1 MVPAMRVWLCGVV
14 AVVITVSGLASVASG
29 DAPVANGPTTLT
41 LDQAV
46 QMAVARNELSA
57 IADLNVEAAVGGV
70 DKARVAFLPV
80 LAAIGSNS
88 YTPWDK
94 QPHDITK
101 GSLSLSQPLVTPS
114 AFPLY
119 DQAKHTLD
127 STRASTVDAKR
138 QLAFTAA
145 QAYLAALLADQVVQA
160 AQKKLD
166 TAKIEVKATDAQFK
180 AQIASSNDT
189 TRAALDLA
197 NSVHE
202 LATDQGTL
210 DASYVTLAFTI
221 KADVPRPLVRPE
233 PLLARSEKPVQ
244 NVDQLVA
251 ASIKLRP
258 DLESK
263 RLAAVAAHDFAREPH
278 WRFYPTL
285 GVAAILN
292 AQSTALA
299 TDNRDVDGALVFSA
313 SWTIYDAGNRA
324 ADERT
329 RDAQAAIADLTTDL
343 GVRQVDE
350 QVRAA
355 VVQLTA
361 SQAALVAS
369 RDAMTASQKSADEE
383 LILYRQGLA
392 TALELV
398 DANESRFLAEVQF
411 AEDQFALANTYL
423 ALLQAMGKGPLDL
436 ETP

>member
-1 MVPAMRVWLCGVV
+1 MRLWIVGV
-14 AVVITVSGLASVASG
+14 
-29 DAPVANGPTTLT
+29 TTLICAAVDARADDGPLT
-41 LDQAV
+41 LERAV
-46 QMAVARNELSA
+46 NVALARNELSK
-57 IADLNVEAAVGGV
+57 IAELNVEASEGGV

-80 LAAIGSNS
+80 LAATGSNS
-88 YTPWDK
+88 FTPLDK
-94 QPHDITK
+94 GTTMGTTMNPPVHDSTN
-101 GSLSLSQPLVTPS
+101 GQLSLTQPLIAPS

-119 DQAKHTLD
+119 DQAKHSLD
-127 STRASTVDAKR
+127 STRAQTIDDKR
-138 QLAFTAA
+138 QLAFAA
-145 QAYLAALLADQVVQA
+145 AKAYLTVLLADQVVQA

-166 TAKIEVKATDAQFK
+166 TAKEEVKATDTQFK
-180 AQIASSNDT
+180 AQIVSSNDT

-202 LATDQGTL
+202 LANDQGSL
-210 DASYVTLAFTI
+210 DTAYVTLAFTI
-221 KADVPRPLVRPE
+221 NAPAPRPLVRPDQ
-233 PLLARSEKPVQ
+233 LLAVSEKPVT

-258 DLESK
+258 DLEAK
-263 RLAAVAAHDFAREPH
+263 RFAAVAAHDFAREPH

-285 GVAAILN
+285 NVGAILS
-292 AQSTALA
+292 AAAPGTLKDS
-299 TDNRDVDGALVFSA
+299 DHFDGALVFSA
-313 SWTIYDAGNRA
+313 SWAIYDAGSRA

-329 RDAQAAIADLTTDL
+329 RDAQAGIADLNTTL
-343 GVRQVDE
+343 TIRQVDE

-355 VVQLTA
+355 VVQLAA

-369 RDAMTASQKSADEE
+369 RDAMTASQKSANEE

-411 AEDQFALANTYL
+411 AEDQFSLANTYL
-423 ALLQAMGKGPLDL
+423 ALLQAMGKGPLDP